1 MIIVAKL
8 LFNISDF
15 ITEHTSIIKKIPLFH
30 DLIRQGKLYSYD
42 KKQKTGYHRKCLLD
56 KLTISHKY
64 TATASMISTNII
76 LLTCYLLSTA

>member
-30 DLIRQGKLYSYD
+30 DLIRQGKLYSND
-42 KKQKTGYHRKCLLD
+42 KKQKTGYHRKCSLD

-64 TATASMISTNII
+64 TATASMISINVI
-76 LLTCYLLSTA
+76 LLICYLLSTA